1 MQKRSIHISPETFPG
16 ALQYLFQDAKVYDSS
31 CSSNATVYYADSGY
45 FIKADTPGE
54 LKLEAELTRLFYPR
68 GLGPEPIAYI
78 TADRDYLVTRE
89 VIGQDLTHMCHQPEA
104 MCAVLAKALRLLHS
118 RPIDGFPLSIR
129 QERYWDF
136 AKGDMHR
143 GVYDPFAGMP
153 RYPIN
158 SKEQAW
164 GIMQEKGHLLKADT
178 LIHGDACLPNFMAH
192 KGHFTAFIDLA
203 MAGIGDR
210 HIDLYWALW
219 SLQYN
224 LKADKYADLFLDLY
238 GRDCFSEDALQA
250 VAAFEVF
257 G

>member
-16 ALQYLFQDAKVYDSS
+16 ALQYLFQGAKVYDSS

-45 FIKADTPGE
+45 FIKADAPGE

-89 VIGQDLTHMCHQPEA
+89 VIGQDLTHMCRQPEA

-224 LKADKYADLFLDLY
+224 LKTDKYADLFLDLY